1 MFSKDNRHY
10 RSTPRSIQQAFGPYA
25 KLDTGVVVCK
35 RHERL
40 CAIVGVIVL
49 GVVFAVE
56 LWWRG

>member
-1 MFSKDNRHY
+1 MDDYSKNY
-10 RSTPRSIQQAFGPYA
+10 RPIPRTLQQAFGPYA
-25 KLDTGVVVCK
+25 KLDIPIAVCK

-49 GVVFAVE
+49 GVIFAVE

>member
-1 MFSKDNRHY
+1 MDDYSKNY
-10 RSTPRSIQQAFGPYA
+10 RPIPRTIQQAFGPYHRFDIA
-25 KLDTGVVVCK
+25 VCK

-49 GVVFAVE
+49 GVIFAVE